1 MKSWTK
7 VLDTEGID
15 PHVGHMKYITYRNH
29 GGPDVLEL
37 AEAPTPMPGPG
48 EVRIQ
53 VRAAGV
59 NPVDIQTR
67 RGAYSEITVLPGK
80 LGVEVAGVVDALG
93 AGVSSFSVGESV
105 YYVPRLLENEGG
117 YATHHIERHDL
128 IARMPNGLSFEQAAA
143 IPLAGGTAWE
153 ALIERARL
161 APGER
166 VLILG
171 GSGGVGIYAIQVAH
185 LVGAEATCTA
195 RLELS
200 GNLRALGCDAVID
213 YRATDVLAQL
223 REAGPFDVALD
234 TVGGNSV
241 RDLLGLLNPRGRIVS
256 IVDQHE
262 PQDLY
267 QGWGVNAEIHLLL
280 TTQSRR
286 RLDRVAR
293 CIERGHIR
301 PVIESTYAL
310 EKAAEAHARIER
322 GGRMGKIVLLVDQ

>member
-1 MKSWTK
+1 
-7 VLDTEGID
+7 
-15 PHVGHMKYITYRNH
+15 MKYITYRKH

-37 AEAPTPMPGPG
+37 SETPTPKPGPG

-67 RGAYSEITVLPGK
+67 QGAYAEITHLPGK

-93 AGVSSFSVGESV
+93 AGVSSLRVGESV

-117 YATHHIERHDL
+117 YATHHVERHDL
-128 IARMPNGLSFEQAAA
+128 IARMPHGLSFEQAAA
-143 IPLAGGTAWE
+143 VPLAGGTAWE
-153 ALIERARL
+153 TLIERARL

-166 VLILG
+166 ALILG
-171 GSGGVGIYAIQVAH
+171 GSGGVGVYALQVAR

-200 GNLRALGCDAVID
+200 DDLRALGCDAVVD
-213 YRATDVLAQL
+213 YRAEDALAQL
-223 REAGPFDVALD
+223 RDTGPFDVALD
-234 TVGGNSV
+234 TVGGNSI

-267 QGWGVNAEIHLLL
+267 HGWEVNAEIHLLL
-280 TTQSRR
+280 TTQSGR
-286 RLDRVAR
+286 RLTRMAR
-293 CIERGHIR
+293 CIERGQIR
-301 PVIESTYAL
+301 PVIESTFTL
-310 EKAAEAHARIER
+310 DKASEAHARIER
-322 GGRMGKIVLLVDQ
+322 GGRMGKIVLRVDQ